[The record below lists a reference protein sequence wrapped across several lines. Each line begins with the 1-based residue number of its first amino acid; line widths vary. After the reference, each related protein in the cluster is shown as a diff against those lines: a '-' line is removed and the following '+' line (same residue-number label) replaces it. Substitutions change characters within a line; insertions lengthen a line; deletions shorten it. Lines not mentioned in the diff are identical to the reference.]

1 MNRIFLLAFFMLAGV
16 SCIGAVKGSSSI
28 CYVDV
33 DSKLESGADVA
44 VPLDS
49 TAVASSIEARVS
61 SSSPWGLEAGPL
73 RVILTPVSAAEV
85 DALGGR
91 DGVIVTVDMRGQE
104 IVRRMIPD
112 PAADSNG
119 FNSMIIDLHQS
130 TAPGIFVGAGEPV
143 TIQLPPLEPV
153 SAVTARLFTTGV
165 ADVQVLCVE
174 TWPDRRP
181 ALMTKWT
188 EDAISA
194 RFKASSEPLE
204 GFWRYLDR
212 ENDPL
217 RGVVGG
223 NYRLAL
229 ISDGR
234 GGYDI
239 IYCSGAVA
247 EASRWIYGMRKGH
260 ISPTIFMNH
269 YDLEWIDSLMEP
281 VVSEMSASVEQGA
294 ILTLRFP
301 LYSLSFRL
309 AKER

>member
-1 MNRIFLLAFFMLAGV
+1 M
-16 SCIGAVKGSSSI
+16 GAVKGSSSV

-33 DSKLESGADVA
+33 GPKLGPGADVT

-49 TAVASSIEARVS
+49 AAIASSIEARVS
-61 SSSPWGLEAGPL
+61 SSSSWGLEAGPL
-73 RVILTPVSAAEV
+73 RVNLTPVSAAEV

-91 DGVIVTVDMRGQE
+91 EGVMVTVALRGQE

-112 PAADSNG
+112 PSADSNG
-119 FNSMIIDLHQS
+119 FNSLIIDLHQS

-143 TIQLPPLEPV
+143 PIQLPPLESV
-153 SAVTARLFTTGV
+153 SVSTARLFTTGV
-165 ADVQVLCVE
+165 AEVQVLCVE

-181 ALMTKWT
+181 ALMTTWT
-188 EDAISA
+188 EDAISTY
-194 RFKASSEPLE
+194 FDASSDPLE
-204 GFWRYLDR
+204 GFWCYLDR
-212 ENDPL
+212 ENDPS

-223 NYRLAL
+223 AYRLAL

-247 EASRWIYGMRKGH
+247 ESTRWIYGMRKGH
-260 ISPTIFMNH
+260 LSSTIFTDH
-269 YDLEWIDSLMEP
+269 YTLEWIDSLMEP

-301 LYSLSFRL
+301 LYKLSFRL